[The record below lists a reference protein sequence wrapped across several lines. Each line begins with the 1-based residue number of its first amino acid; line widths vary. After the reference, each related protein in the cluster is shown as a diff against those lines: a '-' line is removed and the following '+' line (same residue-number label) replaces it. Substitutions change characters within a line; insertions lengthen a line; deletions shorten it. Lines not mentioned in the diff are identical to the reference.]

1 VARTIIFEQQ
11 AKPCLDLVAAVVEV
25 DSVEAG
31 VPAAAGVAEAEVEAV
46 VDEVGVEV
54 IATAAVP
61 VDEEEEVVVEG
72 ITQNL

>member
-1 VARTIIFEQQ
+1 M
-11 AKPCLDLVAAVVEV
+11 
-25 DSVEAG
+25 EAG

-61 VDEEEEVVVEG
+61 VDEEEEGVVEEE
-72 ITQNL
+72 ISQNL